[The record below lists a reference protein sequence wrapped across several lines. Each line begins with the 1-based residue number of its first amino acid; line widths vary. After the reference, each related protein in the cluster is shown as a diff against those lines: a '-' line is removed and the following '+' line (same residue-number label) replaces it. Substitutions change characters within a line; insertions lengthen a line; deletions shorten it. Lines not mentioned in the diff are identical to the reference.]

1 MLRFPFYAIVP
12 ILWSVFLMG
21 PSQRLHA
28 DAKQDATEILKQ
40 TGITGGFIVHL
51 GVGTGELTA
60 ALRQGD
66 GIQVQGLD
74 RDAAVVQKAR
84 QRILAMGTY
93 GLAY

>member
-1 MLRFPFYAIVP
+1 MRCRFYAIVP
-12 ILWSVFLMG
+12 IPWSVFLMG